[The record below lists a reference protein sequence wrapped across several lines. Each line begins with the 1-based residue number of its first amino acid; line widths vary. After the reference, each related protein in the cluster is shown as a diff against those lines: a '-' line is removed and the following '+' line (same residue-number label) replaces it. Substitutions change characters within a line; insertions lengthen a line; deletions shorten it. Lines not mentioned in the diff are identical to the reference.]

1 MVNNLYQKQRVS
13 LTNDPQPLTTEFKKV
28 ITVSLT
34 EQIDQSEES
43 TYVTVTEAPG
53 TSLRLDTP
61 EGRLLWIFVG
71 GLGVLAV
78 LFVVLAFVTG
88 SYNLLWLSL
97 GLALSSVVTLIGSYL
112 FQQSIA
118 TQVDERDKAFK
129 EIMHNAEQARLALR
143 SGLEGMN
150 DALLIADIEGK
161 LIFHNKPAEDLLH
174 WCRAENH
181 LFKTIDEWLAPLRQ
195 TVTTKDTFKMLMVNA
210 REKSGMGQ
218 VPSFEFGIERPLT
231 ETTTLIEPPTRP
243 TPFLVGMGE
252 VGRDPTGDPANRPV
266 RDLRLTLFPI
276 YDASGRQIGTGYLLR
291 DVTRDRELDRLKDQF
306 VSMVSHEIR
315 NPLSTI
321 LSMTELLQMDDLSLP
336 ERQKWARQINT
347 ETLRLRSMLNDMLD
361 LSRLEEGRLEL
372 MVSTLD
378 ARNVVREVL
387 ENFQLEQNH
396 ELILDVQTEFPKVV
410 ADHDKLVQILINL
423 VGNAIKYSPKGGEV
437 RITLRTTIGGEGED
451 ERQFTE
457 IGISDQGMGIPASE
471 KEKIFGRF
479 FRSTTSRKSG
489 ISGTGLGLSITQRLV
504 KLQGGNIWFTSE
516 EGQGTTFYLTLPAP
530 RTNLE
535 VLG

>member
-1 MVNNLYQKQRVS
+1 M
-13 LTNDPQPLTTEFKKV
+13 
-28 ITVSLT
+28 SLT
-34 EQIDQSEES
+34 EQISRTEEIAY
-43 TYVTVTEAPG
+43 TPVVETPG
-53 TSLRLDTP
+53 TSLRLDTT

-71 GLGVLAV
+71 GLGVLAI

-97 GLALSSVVTLIGSYL
+97 GLALSSVVTLVGSYI
-112 FQQSIA
+112 FQQSIV
-118 TQVDERDKAFK
+118 TQVEDRDKTFK
-129 EIMHNAEQARLALR
+129 EIMHGAEQARLALR

-161 LIFHNKPAEDLLH
+161 LIFYNRPAEDLLR

-181 LFKTIDEWLAPLRQ
+181 SFKTIDEWLAPLRQ
-195 TVTTKDTFKMLMVNA
+195 TVTTKDTFKLLLVAA
-210 REKSGMGQ
+210 REKSGQGQ
-218 VPSFEFGIERPLT
+218 LPSFEFGVERPLT
-231 ETTTLIEPPTRP
+231 ETASQIEPPSRP

-252 VGRDPTGDPANRPV
+252 VGRDPTGDPAIRLV

-276 YDASGRQIGTGYLLR
+276 YESSGRQIGTGYLFR

-321 LSMTELLQMDDLSLP
+321 LSMTELLQMDDLSLA

-378 ARNVVREVL
+378 APSVIREVL

-396 ELILDVQTEFPKVV
+396 KIALAVQTDFPKVV

-423 VGNAIKYSPKGGEV
+423 VGNAIKYSPKGGAV
-437 RITLRTTIGGEGED
+437 QIGVRTTMSGEGED

-457 IGISDQGMGIPASE
+457 ISVKDQGIGIPESE
-471 KEKIFGRF
+471 RDKIFGRF
-479 FRSTTSRKSG
+479 FRSTTSKKSG

-504 KLQGGNIWFTSE
+504 KLQGGNIWFTSQ
-516 EGQGTTFYLTLPAP
+516 EGQGTTFYVTLPAP
-530 RTNLE
+530 RAK
-535 VLG
+535 